1 MKTEPIHA
9 GRCLFHMEAMWTKST
24 VSRGYQPYAGV
35 RVMQPSIGGEESHY
49 APASDVYL
57 FLTADDAQ
65 RLSAYFSKLARLMQ
79 EIE

>member
-1 MKTEPIHA
+1 MIEPIHA
-9 GRCLFHMEAMWTKST
+9 GRCLVHTEALCTKSK
-24 VSRGYQPYAGV
+24 VRSGYQPYAGV
-35 RVMQPSIGGEESHY
+35 RVMQPSSGGEESHY

-65 RLSAYFSKLARLMQ
+65 RLSAHFSKLARLIQ

>member
-1 MKTEPIHA
+1 
-9 GRCLFHMEAMWTKST
+9 
-24 VSRGYQPYAGV
+24 
-35 RVMQPSIGGEESHY
+35 MQPSIGGEESHY